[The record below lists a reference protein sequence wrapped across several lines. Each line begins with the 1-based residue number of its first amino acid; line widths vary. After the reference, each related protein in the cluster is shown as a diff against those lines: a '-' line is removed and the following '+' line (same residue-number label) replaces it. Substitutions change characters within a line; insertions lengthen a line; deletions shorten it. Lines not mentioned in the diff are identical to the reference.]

1 LEHPGS
7 SLSFAEYLER
17 RETSE
22 EAVREEIRAS
32 VSVRVRRE
40 LVLRALTK
48 AEGIAIDDAELG
60 ELSKAD
66 AEEAGEDPL
75 RFVARL
81 KAEER
86 WDDYRAT
93 KVNER
98 LFAALREAAVVSD
111 KEE

>member
-1 LEHPGS
+1 
-7 SLSFAEYLER
+7 
-17 RETSE
+17 
-22 EAVREEIRAS
+22 
-32 VSVRVRRE
+32 
-40 LVLRALTK
+40 
-48 AEGIAIDDAELG
+48 
-60 ELSKAD
+60 
-66 AEEAGEDPL
+66 L